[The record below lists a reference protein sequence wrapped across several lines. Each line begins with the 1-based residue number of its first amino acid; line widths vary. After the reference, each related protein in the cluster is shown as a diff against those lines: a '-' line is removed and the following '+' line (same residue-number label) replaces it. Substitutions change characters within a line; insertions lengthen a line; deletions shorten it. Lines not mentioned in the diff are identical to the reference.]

1 MMLIKTGNI
10 TMATISRPKGCGV
23 DSRVACSKASTQLLT
38 YNSDINNGFSIAF
51 LLMME
56 VYDTKR
62 RLWLSGPNKDGCIN
76 SRVEHTDSFETL
88 NLMQNS

>member
-38 YNSDINNGFSIAF
+38 YNSDINKGFSIAF
-51 LLMME
+51 LLIKE

-62 RLWLSGPNKDGCIN
+62 RLWLSGPNIDGCIN
-76 SRVEHTDSFETL
+76 SRVERTDTFGTR

>member
-1 MMLIKTGNI
+1 MMLIKIGNI

-23 DSRVACSKASTQLLT
+23 DSRVACSKASMQLLT
-38 YNSDINNGFSIAF
+38 YNSDINKGFIIEF
-51 LLMME
+51 LLIKG

-62 RLWLSGPNKDGCIN
+62 RLWLLGPNKDACIN
-76 SRVEHTDSFETL
+76 SRVDRTDTFGTR

>member
-38 YNSDINNGFSIAF
+38 YNSDINKGFSIAF
-51 LLMME
+51 LL
-56 VYDTKR
+56 
-62 RLWLSGPNKDGCIN
+62 I
-76 SRVEHTDSFETL
+76 
-88 NLMQNS
+88 

>member
-1 MMLIKTGNI
+1 MMLINTGNI

-38 YNSDINNGFSIAF
+38 YNSDINKGFSIAF
-51 LLMME
+51 LLIQG

-62 RLWLSGPNKDGCIN
+62 RLWLSGPNKDACIN

-88 NLMQNS
+88 NLTQNS

>member
-1 MMLIKTGNI
+1 MMLIKIGNI

-38 YNSDINNGFSIAF
+38 YNSNINKGFSIAF
-51 LLMME
+51 LLMMG

-62 RLWLSGPNKDGCIN
+62 RLWLSGPNKDACIN
-76 SRVEHTDSFETL
+76 SRVEHTDSFEIQ
-88 NLMQNS
+88 NLTQNS